1 MTPGPEVTAPDFD
14 ALYRRDADPWQVRTS
29 FYERRKLEI
38 VLGSLS
44 SATYAAA
51 WDPACGVGELVAR
64 LAARSTRVLA
74 TDASA
79 EAVRLTRAHCSEL
92 TEARADAVTIAEQ
105 SLPTAPPADFPR
117 PDLVVLSEFL
127 YYLTAADRAASL
139 RMIDDSAAT
148 EAELMAL
155 HWRHKPGD
163 AWLSGADTQAEISR
177 ALTGTGWRP
186 VVHHDD
192 RDFVLDS
199 FERR

>member
-1 MTPGPEVTAPDFD
+1 MTPAAEVSVPDFD
-14 ALYRRDADPWQVRTS
+14 ALYRTNADPWQVRSS

-38 VLGSLS
+38 VLSSLS
-44 SATYAAA
+44 SESYAAA
-51 WDPACGVGELVAR
+51 WDPACGVGELAAR
-64 LAARSTRVLA
+64 LAGRSTRVLA

-79 EAVRLTRAHCSEL
+79 EAVRLTRARCAGL
-92 TEARADAVTIAEQ
+92 DAVTAVGQ
-105 SLPTAPPADFPR
+105 ALPAAPPADFPR

-127 YYLTAADRAASL
+127 YYLTAPDRAESL
-139 RMIDDSAAT
+139 QMIDASAAP
-148 EAELMAL
+148 EAELMSL

-163 AWLSGADTQAEISR
+163 AWLSGADTQGEISR
-177 ALTGTGWRP
+177 ALIGLGWQP

>member
-1 MTPGPEVTAPDFD
+1 MTTGPEVTAPDFD
-14 ALYRRDADPWQVRTS
+14 ALYRSDADPWRVRTS

-38 VLGSLS
+38 VLSSLS

-64 LAARSTRVLA
+64 LAGRSTRVLA
-74 TDASA
+74 TDASG
-79 EAVRLTRAHCSEL
+79 EAVRLTRTRCSTL
-92 TEARADAVTIAEQ
+92 DGAGLGAVSTRAQA
-105 SLPTAPPADFPR
+105 LPTPPPADFPR

-127 YYLTAADRAASL
+127 YYLTGADRAASL
-139 RMIDDSAAT
+139 RMIDAAAADA
-148 EAELMAL
+148 AELMSL
-155 HWRHKPGD
+155 HWRHLPGD

-177 ALTGTGWRP
+177 ALTAAGWLP
-186 VVHHDD
+186 VVHHED